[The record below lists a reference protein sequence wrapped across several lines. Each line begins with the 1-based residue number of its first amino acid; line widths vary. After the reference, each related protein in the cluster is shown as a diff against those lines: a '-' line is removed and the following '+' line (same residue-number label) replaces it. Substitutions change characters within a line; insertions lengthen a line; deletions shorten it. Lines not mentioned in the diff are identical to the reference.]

1 MLGSVETRSVSPVF
15 AGRTS
20 ELARLDAALE
30 HAAKGEPQ
38 ALLVGGEAGGGK
50 TRLLAEFLT
59 RARAAGAVTAVG
71 GCVELG
77 AEALPFAPVAT
88 ALRVLHQALGDAEL
102 RRAAAGGEAELARLL
117 PDLGPVRPEAY
128 DQEGRAR
135 LFELAAQLLERLAAD
150 RTLVVAI
157 EDLHWADP
165 STRDLLGYLVRSLQ
179 PSRLLLVATYRT
191 DDIHRRHPLRPFLAE
206 LNRTRAVQRLDL
218 PRLGRD
224 EVARQVA
231 GITGAEPEPDMLD
244 RVVAR
249 SEGNPFFVEELAM
262 GGLACCGLSET
273 LRDLLLVRV
282 EALDERAQ
290 QVVRYA
296 ALSADARHGLLAAVS
311 RLPEAELLAG
321 LRTAVGAHVL
331 VPADDGDGYRF
342 RHALLREAVLDDLL
356 PGERSRLSHRFAE
369 TLTADPSL
377 VPPEQLAARL
387 ADYWYGAHDAAE
399 ALPAALT
406 AAREARRR
414 YAYAEQLAL
423 LERAMELWDQV
434 PEEHRAQLPGADY
447 ADSYPDAPCTTGC
460 LTYPDL
466 LAQAAIAAR
475 YGGTDERAHA
485 FTSQALELVD
495 EAQEPERAAWF
506 RMQRSRL
513 TAATGRG
520 DGRSELDHA
529 LRLVDGRP
537 PSAVHADVLAHAA
550 QWQMLHTATQETL
563 ALAERAAELA
573 ARAEATEV
581 ELNARVTV
589 AGTRV
594 LLGDTDQG
602 ITELYTL
609 RDRLEHDSIWAPKV
623 LSRLHAN
630 LVDDLEKA
638 GRSTEAVAAGEVGER
653 TLRRRGLHSNASFL
667 VGNMVEALQSL
678 GEWDRAEHLL
688 REAKPYARMSLA
700 LSHLTLQGAQLAL
713 HRGAFDL
720 ADELLATSRARLGHN
735 TTEPQYGLP
744 LLTADLALAAASGR
758 FEDAYDILRTA
769 LALLP
774 LPGQETYVWQLLTCG
789 AQVVAD
795 GRGLPGAAGD
805 AGDLADRLT
814 EAAKPLPRPAPVW
827 DAWARHCAAEL
838 ARARGEFAP
847 GPWGE
852 AAAAYEAHHRPFQLA
867 QVQYRWAEALL
878 AADPPEREEAAD
890 LLHRAHETAD
900 RLRAR
905 PLRDDVLALARRAG
919 IAVPKEPAAEQAPD
933 PAAELGL
940 TRREREVLRL
950 LTAGHSNR
958 RIAEELFISAKTVS
972 VHVSNILAKLEVGSR
987 GEAAALAH
995 RLRLWG

>member
-1 MLGSVETRSVSPVF
+1 METRFVSPVF
-15 AGRTS
+15 AGRAG
-20 ELARLDAALE
+20 ELARLGEALE
-30 HAAKGEPQ
+30 RADNGDPQ

-50 TRLLAEFLT
+50 TRLLAEFLA

-77 AEALPFAPVAT
+77 AEALPLAPVAT
-88 ALRVLHQALGDAEL
+88 ALRVLHQVLGDAEL
-102 RRAAAGGEAELARLL
+102 RRAGAGGEAELARLL

-128 DQEGRAR
+128 DQDGRAR
-135 LFELAAQLLERLAAD
+135 LFERTARLLERLAAD
-150 RTLVVAI
+150 RTLVVAV
-157 EDLHWADP
+157 EDMHWADP
-165 STRDLLGYLVRSLQ
+165 STRDLLGYLVRSLL

-206 LNRTRAVQRLDL
+206 LDRTRAVQRVDL
-218 PRLGRD
+218 PRLSRE
-224 EVARQVA
+224 EVARQMA
-231 GITGAEPEPDMLD
+231 GITGAEAEPDVLD
-244 RVVAR
+244 GVVRR
-249 SEGNPFFVEELAM
+249 SEGNPFFVEELVT
-262 GGLACCGLSET
+262 GGLERCGLSET

-290 QVVRYA
+290 QVVRCA
-296 ALSADARHGLLAAVS
+296 ALSADARYRLLAAVS

-356 PGERSRLSHRFAE
+356 PGERSRLSRRFAE

-387 ADYWYGAHDAAE
+387 ADYWYEAHDAAE
-399 ALPAALT
+399 ALPAALA
-406 AAREARRR
+406 AAREARCR

-434 PEEHRAQLPGADY
+434 PEERRARLPDADY
-447 ADSYPDAPCTTGC
+447 ADSYPFAPCATGC

-475 YGGTDERAHA
+475 YGGTDERAYA
-485 FTSQALELVD
+485 FTGKALDLVD
-495 EAQEPERAAWF
+495 EAREPERAAWF
-506 RMQRSRL
+506 WTQRSRL
-513 TAATGRG
+513 AAATGRG
-520 DGRSELDHA
+520 DARPELDRA
-529 LRLVDGRP
+529 VRLVDGRP

-550 QWQMLHTATQETL
+550 LWQTLHATTRETL
-563 ALAERAAELA
+563 ALAERAVDLA

-589 AGTRV
+589 AGVRV
-594 LLGDTDQG
+594 LLGEADRG
-602 ITELYTL
+602 ISELYAL
-609 RDRLEHDSIWAPKV
+609 RDRLEHDGIWAPKV

-638 GRSTEAVAAGEVGER
+638 GRSVEAVAAGEVGER
-653 TLRRRGLHSNASFL
+653 ALRRRGLHSNASFL
-667 VGNMVEALQSL
+667 VGNVVEALQSL
-678 GEWDRAEHLL
+678 GEWDRAERLL

-700 LSHLTLQGAQLAL
+700 LSHLAFQGAQLAL
-713 HRGAFDL
+713 NRGAFDI
-720 ADELLATSRARLGHN
+720 ADNLLATCRSHLG
-735 TTEPQYGLP
+735 TTTAEPQYGLP
-744 LLTADLALAAASGR
+744 LLTADLTLAAARGR
-758 FEDAYDILRTA
+758 FEEAYDTLRTA

-774 LPGQETYVWQLLTCG
+774 LPGQGTYVWQLLTRG

-805 AGDLADRLT
+805 AGDLVERVT
-814 EAAKPLPRPAPVW
+814 EAARKLPRPAPVW
-827 DAWARHCAAEL
+827 EAWAQHCAAEL
-838 ARARGEFAP
+838 ALARGESAP
-847 GPWGE
+847 GHW
-852 AAAAYEAHHRPFQLA
+852 AATAAAYTACDRPFQLA
-867 QVQYRWAEALL
+867 QVHHRWAEALL
-878 AADPPEREEAAD
+878 AADPPRREEAAG
-890 LLHRAHETAD
+890 LLHRAYETAD

-919 IAVPKEPAAEQAPD
+919 IAVPEEPTAEQAPD
-933 PAAELGL
+933 PGAELGL

-958 RIAEELFISAKTVS
+958 RIAEELFISVKTVS
-972 VHVSNILAKLEVGSR
+972 VHVSHVLAKLEVGSR